1 MNFHETVNETLL
13 SAYLD
18 GEVTSQ
24 ERALVEQWLNDS
36 AVHRETLD
44 DLKLLRTDMQQLP
57 NHQLGEGFVRSVL
70 ETAARQQPVP
80 ESERVDPANV
90 QEPVN
95 AGRTPSWVRE
105 RWQGLVLALTTAAAL
120 VLVVRLLVP
129 VPMGDVASQNDPVG
143 NPPSEVAESNSVTGQ
158 QDPAITN
165 NPSEVLPGSTVSQ
178 DPQDTVNPGSLEK
191 VAGTP
196 DPVKEPVT
204 TPTETKPTET
214 KPVPGTNNPTVSR
227 PLPKVPGL
235 EQLVGNRLLFV
246 IEVAVTPEG
255 VKNRTLDQLLMN
267 HGIVYDR
274 AIEVDRPLEQSILKS
289 RYLKGVVSKQDNK
302 NNNYMDVDLIYVVCN
317 GQQVDDTTAALSD
330 FPREIT
336 GHRFN
341 LALLPHELQTF
352 KSLNEA
358 VASQWNQSGK
368 DQKQAAKVFKAR
380 AGRLLTDLVL
390 LSRIARPLGTT
401 AVLKV
406 DPVPLPDKAPVTPK
420 PKQPA
425 LLPGDGGA
433 TMQCEVLFVV
443 RHLPPAQER

>member
-18 GEVTSQ
+18 GEVTIQ

-57 NHQLGEGFVRSVL
+57 KHQLGEGFVRSVV

-80 ESERVDPANV
+80 ESERVDRANV

-129 VPMGDVASQNDPVG
+129 GPMGDLASQNDPVG
-143 NPPSEVAESNSVTGQ
+143 TPPSEVADSNSVTGQ
-158 QDPAITN
+158 QDPAIAN
-165 NPSEVLPGSTVSQ
+165 NPSEVLPGSKVSQ
-178 DPQDTVNPGSLEK
+178 DPQDTVNPGSVEK

-196 DPVKEPVT
+196 GAVEEPAT
-204 TPTETKPTET
+204 TPTETNS
-214 KPVPGTNNPTVSR
+214 VPGTDNPVVSR

-255 VKNRTLDQLLMN
+255 VKNRTLDQVLMN

-289 RYLKGVVSKQDNK
+289 RYLKGVVSKRDNK
-302 NNNYMDVDLIYVVCN
+302 NDNYMDVDLIYVVCN

-352 KSLNEA
+352 KSLNET

-368 DQKQAAKVFKAR
+368 DKKQAARVFKAR

-406 DPVPLPDKAPVTPK
+406 DPVPLPDKAPVIPK
-420 PKQPA
+420 PGQPA
-425 LLPGDGGA
+425 LVPGDSGA

-443 RHLPPAQER
+443 RHLPPAQDR

>member
-1 MNFHETVNETLL
+1 MNFHETVNESLL

-18 GEVTSQ
+18 GEVTS
-24 ERALVEQWLNDS
+24 EEHALVEQWLIDS

-57 NHQLGEGFVRSVL
+57 NHQLGEGFARSVL
-70 ETAARQQPVP
+70 ETAASQQPIP
-80 ESERVDPANV
+80 EPERVDRGNV
-90 QEPVN
+90 QEPVS
-95 AGRTPSWVRE
+95 AGKTASWVRE

-129 VPMGDVASQNDPVG
+129 LPMGNVATQNDPVG
-143 NPPSEVAESNSVTGQ
+143 STPSEVTGSDSAAGQ
-158 QDPAITN
+158 QAPAIAT
-165 NPSEVLPGSTVSQ
+165 NPSEPSPGPKVSQ
-178 DPQDTVNPGSLEK
+178 DPPGTATANPGSVEK
-191 VAGTP
+191 VAVTP
-196 DPVKEPVT
+196 DPVKEPT
-204 TPTETKPTET
+204 TPPAET
-214 KPVPGTNNPTVSR
+214 KPVPGTSNPVVSV

-255 VKNRTLDQLLMN
+255 IKNRTLDQLLMN

-289 RYLKGVVSKQDNK
+289 RYLKGVVTKRDNK
-302 NNNYMDVDLIYVVCN
+302 NDNYMDVDLIYVICN
-317 GQQVDDTTAALSD
+317 GQQIDDTTASLTN

-341 LALLPHELQTF
+341 LAMLPHELQTF

-358 VASQWNQSGK
+358 VASQWNKSGK
-368 DQKQAAKVFKAR
+368 DKEQAAKVFKAR

-406 DPVPLPDKAPVTPK
+406 DPVPLPEEPPTRPK
-420 PKQPA
+420 PRQPA

-443 RHLPPAQER
+443 RHLPPAQDR

>member
-18 GEVTSQ
+18 GEVTSE
-24 ERALVEQWLNDS
+24 ERALVEEWLNDS

-44 DLKLLRTDMQQLP
+44 DLKRLRTDMQQLP
-57 NHQLGEGFVRSVL
+57 KHQLGEGFVRSVL

-90 QEPVN
+90 QQPVN
-95 AGRTPSWVRE
+95 AGRTSSWVRE
-105 RWQGLVLALTTAAAL
+105 RWQGLVLTLTTAAAL

-129 VPMGDVASQNDPVG
+129 VPMGDLASQNDPAG
-143 NPPSEVAESNSVTGQ
+143 SPPSEVEGSNSVTDQ
-158 QDPAITN
+158 QDPAIAS
-165 NPSEVLPGSTVSQ
+165 NPSEVSPGSNVSQ
-178 DPQDTVNPGSLEK
+178 DTQKPGSVDK

-196 DPVKEPVT
+196 DAVKEPVT
-204 TPTETKPTET
+204 TPGETKPTET
-214 KPVPGTNNPTVSR
+214 RPVPGTNNPTVSR

-289 RYLKGVVSKQDNK
+289 RYLKGVVSKRDNK
-302 NNNYMDVDLIYVVCN
+302 NDNYMDVDLIYVVCN
-317 GQQVDDTTAALSD
+317 GQQIDDTTAALSD

-368 DQKQAAKVFKAR
+368 DKDEAAKVFKAR

-406 DPVPLPDKAPVTPK
+406 DPVPLPDKAPLTPK
-420 PKQPA
+420 PGQPA

-443 RHLPPAQER
+443 RHLPPAQDR

>member
-18 GEVTSQ
+18 GEVTIE

-44 DLKLLRTDMQQLP
+44 ELKLLRTDMQQLP
-57 NHQLGEGFVRSVL
+57 KHQLGEGFARSVL

-80 ESERVDPANV
+80 EPERVDRANV
-90 QEPVN
+90 QESVS

-105 RWQGLVLALTTAAAL
+105 RWQGLVLALTTAVAL

-129 VPMGDVASQNDPVG
+129 VPMGNVASQNDPVG
-143 NPPSEVAESNSVTGQ
+143 SSPSEVTGSDSVAGQ
-158 QDPAITN
+158 QAPAIAI
-165 NPSEVLPGSTVSQ
+165 NPSEASPGSKVSQ
-178 DPQDTVNPGSLEK
+178 DPQDTANPGSVEK
-191 VAGTP
+191 VAVTP
-196 DPVKEPVT
+196 DSVKEPTT
-204 TPTETKPTET
+204 TPAET
-214 KPVPGTNNPTVSR
+214 KPVPGTDNPVVSR

-289 RYLKGVVSKQDNK
+289 RYLKGVVTKRDNK
-302 NNNYMDVDLIYVVCN
+302 NDNYMDVDLIYVVCN

-341 LALLPHELQTF
+341 LAMLPHELQTF
-352 KSLNEA
+352 KSLTEA
-358 VASQWNQSGK
+358 VASQWKQSGK
-368 DQKQAAKVFKAR
+368 DKKQAAKVFKAR

-406 DPVPLPDKAPVTPK
+406 DPVPLPDEVPAIQK
-420 PKQPA
+420 PRQPA

-443 RHLPPAQER
+443 RHLPPAQDR